1 MSFNVSIDEEPAI
14 TDPLA
19 FMLESLQEDSGTS
32 KAAAHSPSSSSD
44 SLPAEVPSETDED
57 ADDIPFSPRRQPTS
71 TAGQYPSPQESQT
84 NATYENTPIGV
95 TTDDLPTI
103 PAGKRHSTLHTR
115 KLCIR
120 GNPCA
125 SEIGLADRRKWPTYP
140 KASPYNF
147 TTRWVYP
154 DARVHGE
161 DSMPSVLAGERDL
174 ENLHRG
180 GRKFSQRV

>member
-1 MSFNVSIDEEPAI
+1 MSFNFSIDEEPAI
-14 TDPLA
+14 SDPLG

-32 KAAAHSPSSSSD
+32 KAAAHSPSSD

-57 ADDIPFSPRRQPTS
+57 ADDISFSPRRQPTS

-103 PAGKRHSTLHTR
+103 PAGKRHSTLHHYEEIPARRNCTGR
-115 KLCIR
+115 PTEMANL
-120 GNPCA
+120 
-125 SEIGLADRRKWPTYP
+125 SESLSI
-140 KASPYNF
+140 NF

-161 DSMPSVLAGERDL
+161 DSMPSVLAGERGL